1 LIYFIKRRLITLID
15 VKKKNNVQFNKLP
28 EKSTYNQDKMGIIMV
43 KTDYNRVKQI
53 EVNPEYADRRLED
66 TRNWNYLELL
76 RSMLSDISSG
86 RYPIPK
92 KTALV
97 GTFTLLY
104 LISPI
109 DIITDI
115 IPVFGF
121 ADDIALLAYATKLFK
136 NDLESYRAWKMT
148 K

>member
-1 LIYFIKRRLITLID
+1 
-15 VKKKNNVQFNKLP
+15 
-28 EKSTYNQDKMGIIMV
+28 
-43 KTDYNRVKQI
+43 
-53 EVNPEYADRRLED
+53 
-66 TRNWNYLELL
+66 
-76 RSMLSDISSG
+76 MLSDISSG

-92 KTALV
+92 KTVLV

-109 DIITDI
+109 DIITDF
-115 IPVFGF
+115 IPAFGF

-148 K
+148 N